1 MVFVQGGEFLKCVY
15 TLKNSL
21 RTTISFCCDTRA
33 LRSAKTYFNQQLL
46 SETSMQPAS
55 FVIQIPIALR
65 LAFYAQST
73 DFLQCE
79 AKTTHS
85 VLHTEKYL
93 SSTLITVNNKQI
105 GSDIF
110 GIGVSVRKLNWNS
123 RGSANLL
130 LKKKRH
136 LLPVTQNKVLH
147 NARKMISK
155 AEVMLNHYQS
165 QFYLL
170 I

>member
-1 MVFVQGGEFLKCVY
+1 MVFVQGGEILKCVY
-15 TLKNSL
+15 TVKNSL
-21 RTTISFCCDTRA
+21 QTTISFRCDTRA
-33 LRSAKTYFNQQLL
+33 LRSVKIYFSKQLL
-46 SETSMQPAS
+46 SETSMQSAS
-55 FVIQIPIALR
+55 FVIQIPIAWDLHFMPR
-65 LAFYAQST
+65 VQT

-85 VLHTEKYL
+85 VLHTEKKL

-130 LKKKRH
+130 LNKKRH
-136 LLPVTQNKVLH
+136 LLPVIQNKVLH

-155 AEVMLNHYQS
+155 AKPLPITV
-165 QFYLL
+165 LL
-170 I
+170 DLTG

>member
-1 MVFVQGGEFLKCVY
+1 MPRVQIFSSVKQKQH
-15 TLKNSL
+15 TAFFTQKN
-21 RTTISFCCDTRA
+21 
-33 LRSAKTYFNQQLL
+33 N
-46 SETSMQPAS
+46 
-55 FVIQIPIALR
+55 
-65 LAFYAQST
+65 
-73 DFLQCE
+73 
-79 AKTTHS
+79 
-85 VLHTEKYL
+85 L

-123 RGSANLL
+123 GGSANLL

-155 AEVMLNHYQS
+155 AQAMLNHYQS